1 MKEKIYTIPLMD
13 AYQTE
18 CDCVFCYLE
27 DKIVREEL
35 DYTLGDSMMEPDSR
49 IQSNELGFCAQHLKQ
64 LYDSGNRLSL
74 ALMISTHME
83 HILQKLDRVK
93 IKGTGKRGFFQKET
107 GIAQMDDLL
116 KSTTRC
122 VICEK
127 LQEIRGHY
135 IDVFYYLW
143 EKETSFQETVKASHG
158 MCLYHMTEIIKGAD
172 KHLKTAS
179 SQELAEVLL
188 SKQKR
193 ELAENIRNV
202 KGFVDMYDYRNQGKD
217 HAEFKDAL
225 PPALNRLR
233 GKIL

>member
-13 AYQTE
+13 AYHTD

-83 HILQKLDRVK
+83 HIQQKLDQVK
-93 IKGTGKRGFFQKET
+93 IKEAGKRKFFQKEA
-107 GIAQMDDLL
+107 GVVPMDNVL

-127 LQEIRGHY
+127 LKEIRGHY
-135 IDVFYYLW
+135 VDVFYYLW
-143 EKETSFQETVKASHG
+143 EKEPSFRDTVKAANG
-158 MCLYHMTEIIKGAD
+158 MCLYHMTEIIKGANN
-172 KHLKTAS
+172 HLKTES
-179 SQELAEVLL
+179 SLQLAEVLL
-188 SKQKR
+188 SQQKR
-193 ELAENIRNV
+193 EMAENIRKV
-202 KGFVDMYDYRNQGKD
+202 KGFIDMFDYRNQGKD
-217 HAEFKDAL
+217 QSEFKDAL

-233 GKIL
+233 GKIS